1 MLLGL
6 EPGYRGRD
14 ERLDRRV
21 LAAVLAMLGGGIAF
35 LLAVV
40 FVAFPEWID
49 PQAFATHLLS
59 SFRVEAPAASF
70 GAAPLP
76 VVPAATSPTPYSRT
90 GPVRGERAEG
100 IVEDRSALAE
110 ENTDAAGS
118 AETAL
123 EPGAPL
129 EPTRGM
135 ITSWTAPEGTEV
147 ACPPQSIECTSSA
160 DTPARVDRLERT
172 VEPSPI
178 IVPPTEGDATPVEPI
193 AGTEPLPPDGAA
205 PCDGAVPDGCALPP
219 APPVGTPPGQPSP
232 PGPPGGKPGDPPGRP
247 PVTPPAEP
255 PGPPS
260 PPRTPPV
267 SPPSHPP
274 HP

>member
-59 SFRVEAPAASF
+59 SFRVEAPASSS
-70 GAAPLP
+70 GAAALP
-76 VVPAATSPTPYSRT
+76 VVPAATSSTPYSRT
-90 GPVRGERAEG
+90 VPVRGESAEG
-100 IVEDRSALAE
+100 IIEDRSALAE

-118 AETAL
+118 AETAP

-129 EPTRGM
+129 EPRRGM
-135 ITSWTAPEGTEV
+135 MTSWTAREGTEV

-160 DTPARVDRLERT
+160 DTPAQVDRLERT

-219 APPVGTPPGQPSP
+219 APP
-232 PGPPGGKPGDPPGRP
+232 GPPGGKPSDPPGRP

-274 HP
+274 RP